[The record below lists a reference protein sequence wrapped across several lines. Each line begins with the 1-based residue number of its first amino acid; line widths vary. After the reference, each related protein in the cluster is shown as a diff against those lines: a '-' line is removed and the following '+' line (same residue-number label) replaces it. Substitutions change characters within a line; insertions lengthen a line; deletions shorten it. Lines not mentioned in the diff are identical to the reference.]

1 MTAYE
6 LADELEKAGTVD
18 WNHLKLAAAMLRTQ
32 ADGIELL
39 LKMAH
44 AIDEALENVP
54 K

>member
-6 LADELEKAGTVD
+6 LADELEKPGTVE

-32 ADGIELL
+32 ADGIEILL
-39 LKMAH
+39 NIAKS
-44 AIDEALENVP
+44 IDESLGNVP